1 MLYICAPARAADAK
15 GTGRDYRDTEQRQR
29 FKVPPPS
36 ALTVGRGGP
45 RETATVGDRDAF
57 GDALRR
63 TDGSAAVSRG
73 VEPAT
78 CKYERSRGVNQLLIC
93 VVTKH
98 GYALHDLTHENRN
111 L

>member
-1 MLYICAPARAADAK
+1 M
-15 GTGRDYRDTEQRQR
+15 
-29 FKVPPPS
+29 PPPS

-63 TDGSAAVSRG
+63 TDGRNSAAVSRG

>member
-1 MLYICAPARAADAK
+1 MGALHLLARPTQKERAETIGTPSNDRGLRCLHPARLRWGAA
-15 GTGRDYRDTEQRQR
+15 
-29 FKVPPPS
+29 V
-36 ALTVGRGGP
+36 

-63 TDGSAAVSRG
+63 TDGRNSAAVSRG